1 MVAGKIRCV
10 QAGPASAEGRG
21 CPARTLWIESRAEHT
36 VSDTVLF
43 ARGTNKVIQAEGL
56 TKYYGDFAA
65 IRDVSFDVGD
75 GEILGFLGPNGAGK
89 TTTMRILTGYMPPSR
104 GRAVVAGFDVTQD
117 SLEVRR
123 RIGYLPEAV
132 PLYPEMSVRGYLEFV
147 ARAREMDDGKSAVEW
162 AMGLC
167 RVEER
172 AGQQIGQL
180 SKGYR
185 QRVGLA
191 QALLH
196 SPEVLVLDEPTLGL
210 DPAQIIEV
218 RELIK
223 GLAGERTVILST
235 HILPEVSQI
244 CQRAVVIAEGRIVG
258 SLPLG
263 AEEGVEVRVS
273 RGTRRLE
280 AELRKVDGV
289 EKVRGLG
296 GNRYEVVST
305 AGVDVRSAIAK
316 RVVERGHEL
325 LEMRPL
331 GSRLEEAFLEITAKT
346 GSEEGS

>member
-1 MVAGKIRCV
+1 M
-10 QAGPASAEGRG
+10 
-21 CPARTLWIESRAEHT
+21 
-36 VSDTVLF
+36 
-43 ARGTNKVIQAEGL
+43 IQAEGL

-65 IRDVSFDVGD
+65 IRDVTFDVGD

-89 TTTMRILTGYMPPSR
+89 TTTMRILTGYMPPSQ
-104 GRAVVAGFDVTQD
+104 GRAVVAGYDVTQD

-132 PLYPEMSVRGYLEFV
+132 PLYPEMSVWGYLEFV
-147 ARAREMDDGKSAVEW
+147 ARAREIDDRKSAVER
-162 AMGLC
+162 AMELT

-180 SKGYR
+180 SKGYK

-244 CQRAVVIAEGRIVG
+244 CQRAAVIAEGRIVG
-258 SLPLG
+258 DLPLR
-263 AEEGVEVRVS
+263 AEEGVELRVL

-280 AELRKVDGV
+280 GELSKVEGV
-289 EKVRGLG
+289 EKVRDLG
-296 GNRYEVVST
+296 GSRYEVVSSG
-305 AGVDVRSAIAK
+305 GVDIRSAVAN
-316 RVVERGHEL
+316 RVVEGGHEL
-325 LEMRPL
+325 LELRPL
-331 GSRLEEAFLEITAKT
+331 GFRLEEAYLEMTSKIVP
-346 GSEEGS
+346 EEES